1 MKITQALLEQII
13 REQLLLENSELADF
27 VREGQEILQQIA
39 SIDPDMLEDVMDIW
53 SDYVNQI
60 TGKRKGMPFLKEE
73 TKQCK

>member
-1 MKITQALLEQII
+1 MKITITTLKQII
-13 REQLLLENSELADF
+13 REQLLLESDELSTF

-39 SIDPDMLEDVMDIW
+39 EIDPEMLEDVMDIW

-73 TKQCK
+73 TKPCK

>member
-27 VREGQEILQQIA
+27 VLEGQEILQQIA
-39 SIDPDMLEDVMDIW
+39 EIDPEMLEDVMDIW

-60 TGKRKGMPFLKEE
+60 TGKRKGMPFIKEE
-73 TKQCK
+73 TK